1 MWCRLHVHFEKF
13 SRCIFPLKV
22 PRTYWFLSGEIE
34 SFLSSAKEHWTFG
47 LHGELWIL
55 FLYFCLKDTD
65 IVLQVERFA
74 PLVTVWWNPPFWEEF
89 ALLWT
94 KKVDGGTS
102 KGSCWEH
109 VDLSYTLDM
118 LTDCLPIHENSHISF
133 HSHSPPLFSSHG
145 PSRHFAG
152 RSTRKKRIASCE
164 AMWKVKWTRSTVA
177 LWSLCRSPSITTGLF
192 CWCRKCCSAAFE

>member
-1 MWCRLHVHFEKF
+1 MHFPFE
-13 SRCIFPLKV
+13 SAQNILV
-22 PRTYWFLSGEIE
+22 LSGEIE

-65 IVLQVERFA
+65 IVFQVERFA
-74 PLVTVWWNPPFWEEF
+74 PLVTVRWKAPYWEEF
-89 ALLWT
+89 VLLWT
-94 KKVDGGTS
+94 KKEDGGTS

-109 VDLSYTLDM
+109 VDLSYTRIGQPALDT

-133 HSHSPPLFSSHG
+133 HSPPLFSSHG
-145 PSRHFAG
+145 PSRN
-152 RSTRKKRIASCE
+152 TRKKRNASCE
-164 AMWKVKWTRSTVA
+164 ARWKVKWTRSTVL